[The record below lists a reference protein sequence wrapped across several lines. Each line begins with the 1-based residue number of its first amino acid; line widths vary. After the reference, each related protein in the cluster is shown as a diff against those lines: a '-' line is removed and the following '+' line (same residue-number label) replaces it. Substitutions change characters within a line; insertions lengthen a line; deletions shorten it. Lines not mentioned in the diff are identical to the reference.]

1 MKFDLT
7 YRWTDRQAYSKN
19 YRNRMQYVRFRHVDS
34 AIDNIMIYAYR
45 LFLMLSWSPISYC

>member
-45 LFLMLSWSPISYC
+45 LFLMLS